1 MNLPPFRRPLLL
13 CGIFIGLAA
22 CRVMLPK
29 MPNSSKYRRLALPI
43 AIKNELRPALSAV
56 KRMDI
61 MGNGDEK
68 QPGQV
73 GLASGKIRIRNDG
86 V

>member
-1 MNLPPFRRPLLL
+1 LRHFIERP
-13 CGIFIGLAA
+13 AY
-22 CRVMLPK
+22 RVMLPK
-29 MPNSSKYRRLALPI
+29 MPNSSKYRHLASLRI

-73 GLASGKIRIRNDG
+73 GLASGQIRFRNDG